1 VGKYRDDLDAAH
13 QRIAALV
20 GELAEKGAPAAPDAA
35 PRGAPDALPKAAS
48 AAMREAHAYANGTA
62 IPPRL
67 RWISRLTALGFLAA
81 HAAVAAAVVAPHL
94 DGWVVFGVVGFLV
107 PLPLALTAGRFA
119 RAIVDPSVGHYDRGD
134 PENGRGPSV
143 VRYARPT
150 AAAVC
155 ALVVVAEAAW
165 VGWALPALQHAGR
178 RPCPRCQM
186 DGASP
191 R

>member
-1 VGKYRDDLDAAH
+1 VGQYRDDLDAAH
-13 QRIAALV
+13 QRIAALE
-20 GELAEKGAPAAPDAA
+20 GELAAKAKGRPRPARPAAPDAPPA
-35 PRGAPDALPKAAS
+35 GAS
-48 AAMREAHAYANGTA
+48 AAMTEAHAYANGTA
-62 IPPRL
+62 IPARL
-67 RWISRLTALGFLAA
+67 RWVSRLTTLGFLAV

-134 PENGRGPSV
+134 PENGRGPSI
-143 VRYARPT
+143 VRYTRPT
-150 AAAVC
+150 AVAVC
-155 ALVVVAEAAW
+155 VLVALVEAAW
-165 VGWALPALQHAGR
+165 VGWALPTLQHAGR

-186 DGASP
+186 DGAIP